1 MRMTEKVI
9 AIGSLLLL
17 AAAAFSVAIL
27 PALTFNIKPSEA
39 ARKRTPEE
47 ELGRLVYMQN
57 GCTYC
62 HSQYVRPQ
70 DWGHSA
76 VRVSEAGDYVYDFPH
91 LLGSLRNGPDLSQE
105 GGVRTD
111 DWHIAHFWNP
121 RYTRP
126 ASIMPSFKQLNEKE
140 ITALVAY
147 MQSLGGTDADAR
159 MARLRKW
166 NAAMKAAYRLAEERG
181 NLDYNWA
188 YVHSLVPP
196 EWRTM
201 PNPYPATEEALAR
214 GKYVYQQS
222 CVGCHGI
229 GGDGDGPAAKYL
241 YPPPANFNSLRRVGA
256 SGGLLYYQIMNGI
269 TGTAMMS
276 FKRELESEK
285 IWDVSNYIARE
296 FIGRDDAN
304 TAPRGVDEVYE
315 PVDPNEDEPPP
326 VTPDIFLP
334 PTSPELQPEVDAT
347 QRRSRQ
353 NGAPRSCA
361 NPAPPAGNLPPG
373 GTGATGGNR

>member
-1 MRMTEKVI
+1 MHMTEKVI

-27 PALTFNIKPSEA
+27 PALTLNIEPSDIV
-39 ARKRTPEE
+39 RKRTPQE
-47 ELGRLVYMQN
+47 ELGRVVYMQN

-76 VRVSEAGDYVYDFPH
+76 VRVSEAGDYVYDMPH
-91 LLGSLRNGPDLSQE
+91 LLGSARTGPDLSQE

-111 DWHIAHFWNP
+111 DWHRAHFVNP
-121 RYTRP
+121 RFTRP
-126 ASIMPSFKQLNEKE
+126 ASVMPPFKQLNEKE
-140 ITALVAY
+140 TTALIAY
-147 MQSLGGTDADAR
+147 MQSLGGTMADAR
-159 MARLRKW
+159 YARQKKW
-166 NAAMKAAYRLAEERG
+166 NAAMREAYKRG
-181 NLDYNWA
+181 PDFNWA

-201 PNPYPATEEALAR
+201 PNPYPPTDEALAR
-214 GKYVYQQS
+214 GKFVYEQS
-222 CVGCHGI
+222 CVGCHGNF
-229 GGDGDGPAAKYL
+229 GDGRGPAAKYL
-241 YPPPANFNSLRRVGA
+241 DPPPANFNTLRRVGA

-285 IWDVSNYIARE
+285 IWDVSNYIATQ
-296 FIGRDDAN
+296 FIGRDDGN

-315 PVDPNEDEPPP
+315 PVDPAEDDPPSLDS
-326 VTPDIFLP
+326 VVLP
-334 PTSPELQPEVDAT
+334 PTSPELQPEVDAA
-347 QRRSRQ
+347 QRRRQ
-353 NGAPRSCA
+353 LYDGANSNQGV
-361 NPAPPAGNLPPG
+361 NP
-373 GTGATGGNR
+373 

>member
-1 MRMTEKVI
+1 MHMTEKVI

-27 PALTFNIKPSEA
+27 PALTLNIEPSDI
-39 ARKRTPEE
+39 ARKRTPME
-47 ELGRLVYMQN
+47 ELGRVVYMQN

-62 HSQYVRPQ
+62 HTQYVRPQ

-76 VRVSEAGDYVYDFPH
+76 VRVSEAGDYVYDIPH
-91 LLGSLRNGPDLSQE
+91 LLGSERTGPDLSQE

-111 DWHIAHFWNP
+111 DWHRAHFVNP

-126 ASIMPSFKQLNEKE
+126 ASVMPPFKQLNEKE
-140 ITALVAY
+140 ITALIAY
-147 MQSLGGTDADAR
+147 MQSLGGTMADAR
-159 MARLRKW
+159 YARLKKW
-166 NAAMKAAYRLAEERG
+166 NAAMKAAYDLGPDR
-181 NLDYNWA
+181 NWA

-201 PNPYPATEEALAR
+201 PNPYAPTKEALAR
-214 GKYVYQQS
+214 GKYVYLQS

-229 GGDGDGPAAKYL
+229 GGDGRGPAAKYL
-241 YPPPANFNSLRRVGA
+241 DPPPANFNTLRRAGA

-285 IWDVSNYIARE
+285 IWDVSNYIATQ
-296 FIGRDDAN
+296 FIGRDDGN
-304 TAPRGVDEVYE
+304 TKPRGVDEIYE
-315 PVDPNEDEPPP
+315 PVDPAEQDPPP
-326 VTPDIFLP
+326 LDRAIVPP
-334 PTSPELQPEVDAT
+334 PTSPELQPEVDAA
-347 QRRSRQ
+347 QRRRLQ
-353 NGAPRSCA
+353 NEGRAA
-361 NPAPPAGNLPPG
+361 APPA
-373 GTGATGGNR
+373 TKSQGANS